1 MCVYVCFSFQNP
13 LLKLLR
19 LTARREKQPWT
30 PIAKVSSQITGSL
43 GSRLPENSPA
53 GMFQK
58 KKEIMFQSQIC
69 EDCSFFGMNST
80 NVRVLGFILQQETA
94 GLVFISSKGL
104 WPLLCLQRVIKTGAG
119 GAREPMRLTFK
130 VLSQASVC
138 GSQKHTD
145 QHK

>member
-1 MCVYVCFSFQNP
+1 
-13 LLKLLR
+13 
-19 LTARREKQPWT
+19 
-30 PIAKVSSQITGSL
+30 
-43 GSRLPENSPA
+43 
-53 GMFQK
+53 MFQK

-130 VLSQASVC
+130 GVGDGWGWGFVPQLRCALPWVA
-138 GSQKHTD
+138 G
-145 QHK
+145 